1 MGVDLSSQKLG
12 PPIVESASST
22 VTNTPSWAAEL
33 GMRLHQPYPRMME
46 SGATIYSSV
55 SKSQMGYKRRVKDKI
70 AKQVHKNKEL
80 LAKVAAE
87 TPVEGVEGYSK
98 VMLDAVKFTSTM
110 GLSCGSDEK
119 SLLELFSVIEEEKK
133 PKNVGSASKVV

>member
-1 MGVDLSSQKLG
+1 LGVDLSSQKLG
-12 PPIVESASST
+12 PPVVESASST
-22 VTNTPSWAAEL
+22 VMNTPSWAVEL

-80 LAKVAAE
+80 LAKVVAE

-98 VMLDAVKFTSTM
+98 VLLDVVKFASIV

-119 SLLELFSVIEEEKK
+119 SLLELFSIVEEEKK
-133 PKNVGSASKVV
+133 PRNVGSASKVV